1 MTAPYDYDDQAADYP
16 AEPVRGP
23 ITLGRER
30 RILAALRA
38 VGPLTEAELCDF
50 VGLKLR
56 KLGKPLVN
64 LALSGQVE
72 CSRRSPMFGPEV
84 RTWRLAV
91 QADASDSPA
100 RSR

>member
-1 MTAPYDYDDQAADYP
+1 MTQSVDYGNQGDDYP

-38 VGPLTEAELCDF
+38 AGPLTEAELCEF
-50 VGLKLR
+50 INLKPR

-64 LALSGQVE
+64 LAIAGQVE
-72 CSRRSPMFGPEV
+72 CTPRMTLGGLSV
-84 RTWRLAV
+84 RTWHLPT
-91 QADASDSPA
+91 QEDASDPTGP
-100 RSR
+100 R